1 MRWIPRCGFLPVA
14 YEVRDDVRTPSCRR
28 MCAHPCYSR
37 IFDTIITIYTRAV
50 NGVYSLFEL
59 LAFKQTAAWL
69 IINHH
74 LDNLPLSNAWRL
86 LRQSVCLWVLGCWL
100 AMRSA
105 VAVAVWL
112 ASRSVSRP
120 CSCGRCVPWS
130 SHVLVMCYVGDAF
143 LGQFIHVLVI
153 WEMRSLVKTCD
164 MHS

>member
-74 LDNLPLSNAWRL
+74 LDNLPLSNAAMQQCAMRNAWMHGAWMHGDYCG
-86 LRQSVCLWVLGCWL
+86 QSVCLWVNASGVGSDLVLGMRGHPFQCRMKMREIL
-100 AMRSA
+100 HVPNVAMQRIITSN
-105 VAVAVWL
+105 VA
-112 ASRSVSRP
+112 
-120 CSCGRCVPWS
+120 
-130 SHVLVMCYVGDAF
+130 
-143 LGQFIHVLVI
+143 
-153 WEMRSLVKTCD
+153 
-164 MHS
+164 